1 MSETSPPIC
10 QAHGL
15 DSAPWPA
22 SVQKVTMFMTK
33 LWACEWN
40 WMDMMGIWMGLSI
53 WLGMGIWMGIWLGM
67 GIWMEK
73 WLGMGICMEKWLGIG
88 IWMGIWMGNP
98 LVMKHGVLENR
109 PFSWMIFPARHIHS
123 FRGFSSQ
130 RVVILVAKEDDSQW
144 NVGRPSFQHPLW
156 VMRIGENDTNFNR
169 DQLLSMWSKPRTAV
183 EEYRQPI
190 HRWWSQW
197 VCRPIVGIPE
207 NMDTRGKT
215 FGSK

>member
-15 DSAPWPA
+15 DSAPWLA

-53 WLGMGIWMGIWLGM
+53 WLGMGIWMEKWLGM

-73 WLGMGICMEKWLGIG
+73 WLGVG

-109 PFSWMIFPARHIHS
+109 PFSWMIFPARNIHS
-123 FRGFSSQ
+123 FQWFSSQ
-130 RVVILVAKEDDSQW
+130 RVVILVTKEDDSQ
-144 NVGRPSFQHPLW
+144 
-156 VMRIGENDTNFNR
+156 VMRIGENDTNVNR